1 MKRATAITR
10 VLTRDLNVNPKQI
23 IAAGRGEFIPL
34 VENTTVENRSKNRR
48 TRIVILPKIDE
59 FYEMIEKEM
68 KNLSKKN

>member
-1 MKRATAITR
+1 MKRATAIVR
-10 VLTRDLNVNPKQI
+10 VLTKDLNVNPKQL

-34 VENTTVENRSKNRR
+34 VENNTVENRSKNRR

-68 KNLSKKN
+68 KNLSKN